1 MRKLLLGWVIVFGLF
16 STKYTLAEGREL
28 LDYSVRKLN
37 DDSSVNLAQEYKGK
51 VLLVVNTASK
61 CAFTGQYEG
70 LEELHAKYKDQGFA
84 VLGFPSGDFGGQ
96 EFTEEKAVQDFCR
109 TTYGV
114 KFPMFAKSHVRG
126 DSADP
131 FWRHLIAE
139 SGSSPKWNFHKYLIG
154 RDGKVVDSFASFTGP
169 DSSSLIKQLEQA
181 LSSEAPAS

>member
-1 MRKLLLGWVIVFGLF
+1 MRKWLLGWFIVLGLF
-16 STKYTLAEGREL
+16 STKHAVAEGQAL

-37 DDSSVNLAQEYKGK
+37 EDTSVNLAQEYKGK

-70 LEELHAKYKDQGFA
+70 LEALHSKYQDQGFA

-96 EFTEEKAVQDFCR
+96 EFSQEEAVQDFCR

-126 DSADP
+126 ESADP
-131 FWRHLIAE
+131 FWKHLIE
-139 SGSSPKWNFHKYLIG
+139 QSGSAPKWNFHKYLIG
-154 RDGKVVDSFASFTGP
+154 RDGRVIDNFASFTGP
-169 DSSSLIKQLEQA
+169 NSSSLIKRLEEA
-181 LSSEAPAS
+181 LSAETPAS